1 MKKAAYR
8 SLNIPMTISTPTKLN
23 MMLLAREGKTRQ
35 IMNQG
40 EFVDAIKSSLGNQV
54 RCVVLQSVGGDES
67 AVLRKDPISG
77 SGEIDE

>member
-8 SLNIPMTISTPTKLN
+8 SLNIPMKLN

-67 AVLRKDPISG
+67 AVLRKDPIPG

>member
-67 AVLRKDPISG
+67 AVLRKDSIPG